1 MKGEIRMKE
10 ITAYQSDD
18 GKFIG
23 TYDEVLEYEARKL
36 LLDNIESK
44 FEQRD
49 FDRDYEFVV
58 ALDGRED
65 VLKFLQN
72 PDVKE
77 LFHLLNG

>member
-1 MKGEIRMKE
+1 MKE

-18 GKFIG
+18 GKVVG
-23 TYDEVLEYEARKL
+23 TYEEVLEYEAREL

-58 ALDGRED
+58 LDGRED
-65 VLKFLQN
+65 ALKFLQD

>member
-1 MKGEIRMKE
+1 MKE

-18 GKFIG
+18 GKFVG
-23 TYDEVLEYEARKL
+23 TYEEVLEYEAREL
-36 LLDNIESK
+36 LLDNIKSK

-49 FDRDYEFVV
+49 FDRGYEFVV
-58 ALDGRED
+58 LDGRGD
-65 VLKFLQN
+65 ALKFLQD

>member
-18 GKFIG
+18 GKFVG
-23 TYDEVLEYEARKL
+23 TYDEVLEYEAREL
-36 LLDNIESK
+36 LLDNIKSK

-49 FDRDYEFVV
+49 FDRGYEFVV
-58 ALDGRED
+58 LDGRED
-65 VLKFLQN
+65 ALKFLQD

>member
-1 MKGEIRMKE
+1 MKE

-23 TYDEVLEYEARKL
+23 TQEEVLEYENEMEQKDLINKITKQFRCYGWDVGLARN
-36 LLDNIESK
+36 DII
-44 FEQRD
+44 
-49 FDRDYEFVV
+49 V
-58 ALDGRED
+58 
-65 VLKFLQN
+65 FLQN